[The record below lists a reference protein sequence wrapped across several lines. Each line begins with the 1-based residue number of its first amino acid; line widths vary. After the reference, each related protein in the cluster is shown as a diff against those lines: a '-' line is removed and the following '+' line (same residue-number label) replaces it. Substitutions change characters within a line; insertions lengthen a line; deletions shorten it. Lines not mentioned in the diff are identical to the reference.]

1 LLEIEKYRIG
11 INNTMIKKY
20 YVYKIQFPDSTYYIG
35 YRGTCKDVSEDFLVK
50 YFSSSKVV
58 AEKIKNS
65 TFSGEI
71 LHKDLEKEIAYN
83 IEQELISKH
92 FNDTLCLNKACYYGR
107 DGFGMLSSGAKE
119 KISKDVVNRWKDP
132 VYKSRLVEAHKERWE
147 SNPELKERQ
156 SLRLTGQKRPEHSA
170 KLKGH
175 PGHTKCKGV
184 KKHPGHGALVSAASK
199 GKPKSTQHR
208 LNLSGPKPRIC
219 RLTDKKEI
227 SVNHFTRW
235 INSLI
240 T

>member
-1 LLEIEKYRIG
+1 
-11 INNTMIKKY
+11 MIKKY
-20 YVYKIQFPDSTYYIG
+20 YVYRIEFLDSTYYIG

-65 TFSGEI
+65 SFSGVI
-71 LHKDLEKEIAYN
+71 LHENLEKEMAYN
-83 IEQELISKH
+83 TEQELISTH
-92 FNDTLCLNKACYYGR
+92 FNDPLCLNKACYYGR
-107 DGFGMLSSGAKE
+107 DGFGMLSDIAKE
-119 KISKDVVNRWKDP
+119 KISKDVINRWKDP
-132 VYKSRLVEAHKERWE
+132 EYKARLVEAHKTRWE
-147 SNPELKERQ
+147 SNPQLKERQ
-156 SLRLTGQKRPEHSA
+156 SARLTGQKRPEHSA

-175 PGHTKCKGV
+175 VGHTKSKGV

-199 GKPKSTQHR
+199 GKPKSTQHK

-219 RLTDKKEI
+219 RLTDKKEM

-235 INSLI
+235 INSLV